1 MSQLTRSLICLVVL
15 ALLLPACRSAQTTT
29 PPAGVEKIVI
39 KIQALTTDKRYSY
52 FELEPNGQ
60 LSFGGG
66 FDAITKNAKPVMTL
80 NAQQLKTI
88 ETFIN
93 QSKLLTANVSGRQD
107 RKSSKDVHHDLVLK
121 LGKQSRTFQVND
133 NQIPAVGQLHD
144 MLFDFY
150 AKARYNLP
158 GIGTPNTKP

>member
-1 MSQLTRSLICLVVL
+1 MSQLSRPLICLAVL
-15 ALLLPACRSAQTTT
+15 ALLLPACRSTQTT
-29 PPAGVEKIVI
+29 PPAGVQKIVI
-39 KIQALTTDKRYSY
+39 KLQSLTTDKRYSY

-80 NAQQLKTI
+80 NTQQLKSI
-88 ETFIN
+88 ESFIN
-93 QSKLLTANVSGRQD
+93 QSNLLTANLSGKQD
-107 RKSSKDVHHDLVLK
+107 RKNSKDVHHELVLK
-121 LGKQSRTFQVND
+121 LGNQSRTLQVND

-144 MLFDFY
+144 MIFDFY

-158 GIGTPNTKP
+158 GIGTPDANQ